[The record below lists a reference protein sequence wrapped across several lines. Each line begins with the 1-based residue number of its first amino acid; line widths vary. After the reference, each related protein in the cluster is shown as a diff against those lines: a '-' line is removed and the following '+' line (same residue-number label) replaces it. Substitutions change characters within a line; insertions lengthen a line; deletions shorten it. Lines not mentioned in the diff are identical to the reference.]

1 MSLIKTCFNL
11 FGKKKEKVSSM
22 VVTKAVKQT
31 LFVKPS
37 HIEIE
42 IIKNFP
48 RKFQK
53 YVFYIR
59 GAEEEIK
66 FNIST
71 SATKRE
77 IVENI
82 LHTFKYWDL
91 PENQQRFIIKDVF
104 RILRT
109 KKEEDWPKEITT
121 YTCYDDD
128 YD

>member
-11 FGKKKEKVSSM
+11 FGKKKEKVSSI

-77 IVENI
+77 IVKNI

>member
-82 LHTFKYWDL
+82 LNTFKYWDL

-109 KKEEDWPKEITT
+109 KKEEDWPKKITT

>member
-77 IVENI
+77 ILENI
-82 LHTFKYWDL
+82 LNTFKYWDL

-109 KKEEDWPKEITT
+109 KKEEDWQKKITT